1 MSPGLDP
8 EAELTSFAA
17 RVFRSAKER
26 MQLSYS
32 SFFDRLKKIDEL
44 RLIDVQH
51 RNEGGRTRD
60 IVLRYEREKVR
71 EVCG

>member
-1 MSPGLDP
+1 
-8 EAELTSFAA
+8 
-17 RVFRSAKER
+17 